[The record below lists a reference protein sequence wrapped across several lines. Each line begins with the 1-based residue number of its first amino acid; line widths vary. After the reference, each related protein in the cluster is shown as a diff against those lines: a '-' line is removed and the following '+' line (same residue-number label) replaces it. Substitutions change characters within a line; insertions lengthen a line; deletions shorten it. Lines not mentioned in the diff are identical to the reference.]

1 MLSKTETPVSPS
13 LLEEYKA
20 NLSENDSYIVSIVDT
35 EASETEAEVIP
46 LNNNNNNNDEVVVF
60 VPVADNNAVEIKE
73 ENHVARDLALK
84 FCEISSHGMM
94 IAIFEIFK
102 EIPTDPTLAEN
113 FEKKDRVGIFPAL
126 IFLQGFGL
134 FIQSRQYVD
143 LSNKQKALFWK
154 NIAFLSLE
162 SIAVILAL
170 TGIGPASVAP
180 YIFTG
185 TGFVNTVLSVDAI
198 YQSARNLYEMQSRA
212 NSGEWMKL
220 ASSIINTGV
229 GVLTTT
235 SIADVMLMQKNAAAV
250 YGLIGQYAA
259 GIINIGGEVV
269 IYLAKMNV
277 SDRQDVVN
285 DLEAQVNVRV
295 SKQGFF
301 QSDEDLV
308 VDESDLEAAKHLL
321 NNEDKDLEGQYSP
334 RNLTN

>member
-1 MLSKTETPVSPS
+1 MLSNTETPVSPS
-13 LLEEYKA
+13 LLNEEYKA

-35 EASETEAEVIP
+35 EDSETEAEVIP
-46 LNNNNNNNDEVVVF
+46 LNNNNNNNNDDEVAVF

-102 EIPTDPTLAEN
+102 EIPTDPILAEN

-170 TGIGPASVAP
+170 KGIGPASVAP

-220 ASSIINTGV
+220 VSSIINTGV

-259 GIINIGGEVV
+259 GIINIGEVV

-277 SDRQDVVN
+277 SDRQ
-285 DLEAQVNVRV
+285 EVRV
-295 SKQGFF
+295 SNSGFF
-301 QSDEDLV
+301 KPDEDLV
-308 VDESDLEAAKHLL
+308 VDESDLEAAKYLL